1 MSEIDNNVSE
11 TEQMPAPVKPAR
23 KRRPRKIN
31 DQPADQNT
39 ENTEEPVK
47 RTRRRKSDAAAEN
60 PETEKAPVKRTRRKK
75 STEGT
80 EYSVSEPAEKPVRRT
95 RRKKT
100 EEQSETPPVEAAD
113 AEQTAVKRT
122 RRRRSAE
129 TGTDAVKKPPVRRVR
144 RKKTEAAEEAAAE
157 TEQAVL
163 SETEQQNETEP
174 RTEENG
180 AVLAFGMPEAV
191 NAEPVREIPEESEE
205 LPSRY
210 ETPEYQAFLKTQ
222 FPEESPLPDEIPGE
236 VQVER
241 STPEEPAVPA
251 EEVPEA
257 EIAAEEEPAAE
268 PEVIP
273 FTAETAPEE
282 NIPERVMPEEASEE
296 KTEAPAEEI
305 SEPETPEE
313 ASEEPAVS
321 AEEAPEAETPAEEE
335 PAAEPEVIPFT
346 AETAPEENIPER
358 VMPEEASEEKTEVP
372 AEESSVPE
380 VSEEPA
386 VPAEEVSEA
395 ETPAEVSTEPEVPED
410 ASEEPAESET
420 VPEEAVSEE
429 TAADEN
435 SPEVSEQEVPE
446 RSVSEEQEEL
456 PSRYETP
463 EYQAFL
469 KEQQEKEEQPAETG
483 INAEEGVERTV
494 PEETAEN
501 SQDVPEQTEEGNEE
515 LPSRY
520 DTPEYQA
527 FLKEQEKEEIPFT
540 DEDVP
545 AEESTERSAPENSE
559 EKDPG
564 PRRKRIAEQNRRKKK
579 KSKKKEKYVSKIE
592 RGIVEEKPVP
602 VQEPEPEITEDVHAE
617 PEVIPF
623 GSPVN
628 EAPEEMPFVN
638 PRDEEQQAEV
648 IPFLS
653 DLKPE
658 EPAEGEA
665 ERTRSISLSSI
676 EAEASEPIP
685 EPSVSFEELKYRKN
699 PLIRRISDPAGCM
712 AKVTEQTSRSAM
724 SILMGLILKWGL
736 SCVVYVAYIANELNK
751 DAFSYARMVFT
762 DASWLW
768 FRLVLVCVAAE
779 LLTLLPAKLICRGNR
794 KASAGKIMT
803 VMLEADFSPLMF
815 LAGGA
820 LLFVNTGS
828 GIAVTA
834 AAAGYEL
841 LMRIKALETATECKK
856 IPALIASLLFFCV
869 LALLGYYG
877 LKYMGGDLLKI
888 YSVISG
894 K

>member
-60 PETEKAPVKRTRRKK
+60 PETEKTSVKRTRRKK

-80 EYSVSEPAEKPVRRT
+80 EDSVSEPAEKPVRRT

-100 EEQSETPPVEAAD
+100 EEQSETPAVEAAD

-144 RKKTEAAEEAAAE
+144 RKKAEAAEEAAAE

-180 AVLAFGMPEAV
+180 TVLDFGMPEAV

-282 NIPERVMPEEASEE
+282 NIPERVMSEGSAEE
-296 KTEAPAEEI
+296 KTEAPAEES
-305 SEPETPEE
+305 SE
-313 ASEEPAVS
+313 
-321 AEEAPEAETPAEEE
+321 
-335 PAAEPEVIPFT
+335 
-346 AETAPEENIPER
+346 
-358 VMPEEASEEKTEVP
+358 
-372 AEESSVPE
+372 PE

-395 ETPAEVSTEPEVPED
+395 ETPAEVSTEPEVLED

-429 TAADEN
+429 TEADEI

-483 INAEEGVERTV
+483 VDAEEDVERTV

-545 AEESTERSAPENSE
+545 AEESTERSAPEDSE

-592 RGIVEEKPVP
+592 RGIVDEKPVP
-602 VQEPEPEITEDVHAE
+602 VQEPEPEITEDVHAG

-628 EAPEEMPFVN
+628 EVPEEMPFVN

-685 EPSVSFEELKYRKN
+685 EPSVSFEELKYKRN
-699 PLIRRISDPAGCM
+699 PLIRRITDPSGCM
-712 AKVTEQTSRSAM
+712 ANVTEQTSRSAL

-736 SCVVYVAYIANELNK
+736 SCVVYVAYAANVLNK

-768 FRLVLVCVAAE
+768 FRIVVICIAAE
-779 LLTLLPAKLICRGNR
+779 LLTLLAAKLICRGNR
-794 KASAGKIMT
+794 KAGAGKIMT
-803 VMLEADFSPLMF
+803 VMLEADFSPLLFM
-815 LAGGA
+815 AGGA
-820 LLFVNTGS
+820 LLFVNTAA

-834 AAAGYEL
+834 VAAGYEL
-841 LMRIKALETATECKK
+841 LIRVKALEIATECRK

-888 YSVISG
+888 YSVISE

>member
-1 MSEIDNNVSE
+1 
-11 TEQMPAPVKPAR
+11 
-23 KRRPRKIN
+23 
-31 DQPADQNT
+31 
-39 ENTEEPVK
+39 
-47 RTRRRKSDAAAEN
+47 
-60 PETEKAPVKRTRRKK
+60 
-75 STEGT
+75 
-80 EYSVSEPAEKPVRRT
+80 
-95 RRKKT
+95 
-100 EEQSETPPVEAAD
+100 
-113 AEQTAVKRT
+113 
-122 RRRRSAE
+122 
-129 TGTDAVKKPPVRRVR
+129 
-144 RKKTEAAEEAAAE
+144 
-157 TEQAVL
+157 
-163 SETEQQNETEP
+163 
-174 RTEENG
+174 
-180 AVLAFGMPEAV
+180 
-191 NAEPVREIPEESEE
+191 REIPEESEE

-222 FPEESPLPDEIPGE
+222 FSEENPAPDEEPGE
-236 VQVER
+236 VQIER
-241 STPEEPAVPA
+241 SIPEEPAVPA
-251 EEVPEA
+251 EEMPEA
-257 EIAAEEEPAAE
+257 EAPAEEPASE

-273 FTAETAPEE
+273 FKAETAAEE
-282 NIPERVMPEEASEE
+282 IILERVMPEETAEDKSE
-296 KTEAPAEEI
+296 A
-305 SEPETPEE
+305 PEE
-313 ASEEPAVS
+313 A
-321 AEEAPEAETPAEEE
+321 
-335 PAAEPEVIPFT
+335 
-346 AETAPEENIPER
+346 
-358 VMPEEASEEKTEVP
+358 
-372 AEESSVPE
+372 
-380 VSEEPA
+380 SEEPA

-395 ETPAEVSTEPEVPED
+395 ETPAEETAEEKTEVPAEASTEPEVSEEASSEPVSAEEEQPE
-410 ASEEPAESET
+410 AETAEEEPAEPET
-420 VPEEAVSEE
+420 VPEEPVNEE
-429 TAADEN
+429 TAAEEN
-435 SPEVSEQEVPE
+435 SPEVSEQEAPE
-446 RSVSEEQEEL
+446 RSVSEESEEL

-469 KEQQEKEEQPAETG
+469 KEQEKEDQPVETG
-483 INAEEGVERTV
+483 ADAEEGVERTV

-540 DEDVP
+540 DEEVP
-545 AEESTERSAPENSE
+545 AEESGERSTPEDSE

-602 VQEPEPEITEDVHAE
+602 VQEPEPVITEDVHTE

-628 EAPEEMPFVN
+628 EEPEEIQFVN

-658 EPAEGEA
+658 EPTEGEA

-685 EPSVSFEELKYRKN
+685 EPSVSFEELKYKRN
-699 PLIRRISDPAGCM
+699 PLIKRITDPSGCM
-712 AKVTEQTSRSAM
+712 ANVTEQTSRSAL

-736 SCVVYVAYIANELNK
+736 SCVVYVAYVANVLNK

-768 FRLVLVCVAAE
+768 FRIVLICIAAE
-779 LLTLLPAKLICRGNR
+779 LLTLIPAKLICRGNR
-794 KASAGKIMT
+794 KAGAGKIMT
-803 VMLEADFSPLMF
+803 VMLEADFSPLLFM
-815 LAGGA
+815 AGGA
-820 LLFVNTGS
+820 LLFVNTAS

-834 AAAGYEL
+834 VAAAYEL
-841 LMRIKALETATECKK
+841 LIRVKALEIATECRK

-888 YSVISG
+888 YSVISE